1 MRLGARARF
10 RSKARA
16 GAAALW
22 AAAALA
28 FAAGEDVT
36 DEDIGTFAKI
46 YVGIEREAHRYE
58 QAISQADS
66 EEEAQEIQARLQADT
81 LAVLEKHGWSQEK
94 LDRITRALNA
104 DPALAAEA
112 LRRIEEER

>member
-1 MRLGARARF
+1 VRFGAKA

-28 FAAGEDVT
+28 VVAGEDATVT
-36 DEDIGTFAKI
+36 DEDIETFAKI
-46 YVGIEREAHRYE
+46 YVGIEREAQRYE
-58 QAISQADS
+58 QAISHAES
-66 EEEAQEIQARLQADT
+66 AEEAQEIQARLQADT
-81 LAVLEKHGWSQEK
+81 LAVLEKHGWSQQK
-94 LDRITRALNA
+94 YARITRALNA
-104 DPALAAEA
+104 DPKLAAEA